1 MDDAPVDAGAG
12 GSRMVTGPRRRSRS
26 LLLAVLLAA
35 LLALAGSA
43 AAQGPWDGLPAQV
56 VATIERSVASALAG
70 PEVRLAQQRVERAH
84 AATLPPSPRWEAS
97 VGARSTEVDV
107 FLHGRGS
114 LALDLVDPSRP
125 RALAAA
131 RTAATNAELDAW
143 LAAHD
148 AALDALTTWLAA
160 WASRERAD
168 LARAAAEAPTSS
180 PAEDRRRRAWRD
192 RLPALDLEAAIWEE
206 RLRAAGAPAPI
217 AWPSFDAWRRWATAP
232 WEVDRCTV
240 EPVEVRVARAEVAR
254 LRGEGRA
261 ASQAEVTPSLRLGLD
276 LSVVASLDPA
286 APVDAGVRVWLRLGA
301 PSAWSTRGALE
312 VAAEGHSAELELRVG
327 TDPGARPATPRALV
341 LEAAEARLDASL
353 REARERRALART
365 SWAAEVAG
373 LVAAPSSLGAT
384 GAPLAEVEAL
394 IDVVAST
401 AAAVQLRAE
410 SRAACVEVPSRFQ
423 LERWVDR
430 P

>member
-1 MDDAPVDAGAG
+1 
-12 GSRMVTGPRRRSRS
+12 MVIRPRQRSRS
-26 LLLAVLLAA
+26 LLVVA
-35 LLALAGSA
+35 LLALAGSG
-43 AAQGPWDGLPAQV
+43 AAQGAWDGLPAQV

-70 PEVRLAQQRVERAH
+70 PEVRLARQRVERAH

-107 FLHGRGS
+107 LLHGRGS
-114 LALDLVDPSRP
+114 LAVDLIDPSRP

-131 RTAATNAELDAW
+131 RTAATSAELDAW

-160 WASRERAD
+160 WASRERAG

-192 RLPALDLEAAIWEE
+192 RLPALDLEARIWED
-206 RLRAAGAPAPI
+206 RLRAAGAPSPI
-217 AWPSFDAWRRWATAP
+217 AWPSFDAWRRWVAAP
-232 WEVDRCTV
+232 WEVGRCTA

-254 LRGEGRA
+254 LRGEDRA
-261 ASQAEVTPSLRLGLD
+261 ASQAEMTPSLRLGLD
-276 LSVVASLDPA
+276 LSISASVAPA

-301 PSAWSTRGALE
+301 PSGWSTRGALE
-312 VAAEGHSAELELRVG
+312 VATEGRAAELDLRVG
-327 TDPGARPATPRALV
+327 SDPGAHPASPRALV
-341 LEAAEARLDASL
+341 LEAAEARLAASV

-373 LVAAPSSLGAT
+373 LVVAPSSLAAT
-384 GAPLAEVEAL
+384 GAPLADVEAL
-394 IDVVAST
+394 IDVVTST
-401 AAAVQLRAE
+401 VAAVQLRAE
-410 SRAACVEVPSRFQ
+410 SRAPCVEVPSRLQ
-423 LERWVDR
+423 DGWWIDG